1 MNKRIHRR
9 RLGTVSA
16 GLVLAAFMLQLTRSA
31 VAADEVGMFLD
42 LKVNQTERGEFA
54 AYRSADGDFFIRLAD
69 FQQLGLKRDIT
80 LPRVRIEGESG
91 SFVSLRELGATSMVL
106 DSAKMVLAVELPP
119 GVFDKTTLNNVP
131 GQDTRYTLR
140 SERSSG
146 FVNYRLADTTYGSGT
161 PTRSLSTELGLRY
174 GGVLLLNQS
183 QNRDDGTSSRY
194 LTQLVYDRPEQQQ
207 RFTAG
212 DYTATSSSLGSVL
225 SMGGLNFS
233 KVYAMTPDFIRQP
246 MAGFTGVATSA
257 SQVEV
262 RVDGVPV
269 AYSQVG
275 AGPFELQNLLR
286 YGGANNVQV
295 VVRDALGREQ
305 TYGFPFYYSE
315 QSLREGLQE
324 YSYSLGKI
332 RSNPGQA
339 NDNYGPTAFS
349 AFHRYGYSDTLT
361 LGARAEAAQDL
372 NNLGLEATWRNDT
385 FGALAGAISTGN
397 YHGVFG
403 DASMLSYNYQRPTF
417 ALSTIARHYRATYA
431 PLETLTTGFNLNGEY
446 GASLS
451 WYPAPGHSV
460 NFSHTLTETRTQ
472 GDTHITSLSYTHSL
486 SSGNF
491 LYGTL
496 QHTDS
501 DSVSPPNTS
510 LFIGWIYRFGDKY
523 TASATANKDQNGH
536 QTVFTQFAR
545 DIPQGEGLGYRFG
558 WTGIQ
563 PDNTD
568 RFSGYAQWNLPAAS
582 LSVDAN
588 TLPAQGGSADYR
600 ELAVGGS
607 VAFAGDAWGFSR
619 QITDSFA
626 IVQLGAAVPGVS
638 VMSNSQEIGVS
649 NANGQVISPFVTSFY
664 DSQVSVNEQD
674 IPMQF
679 AMQKNIYNVRPA
691 YRGGVAVNFG
701 LRKVQGLDGVLRMRV
716 GAATPTA
723 DNQLVTLTQN
733 GQLQQEFQVGH
744 EGRFYIENI
753 VAGEYQG
760 SIKTDN
766 QTCSFVLTVPA
777 TQEVVFSLPGDL
789 VCE

>member
-1 MNKRIHRR
+1 MKKRVHRR

-16 GLVLAAFMLQLTRSA
+16 GLVLAASLLQVTRPA
-31 VAADEVGMFLD
+31 LAADEVGMFLD
-42 LKVNQTERGEFA
+42 LKVNQADRGEFA

-80 LPRVRIEGESG
+80 MPRVRIDGESG
-91 SFVSLRELGATSMVL
+91 SFVSLRELGATSLLL
-106 DSAKMVLAVELPP
+106 DSAKMSLAVELPP
-119 GVFDKTTLNNVP
+119 EVFEKTTYDAST
-131 GQDTRYTLR
+131 QDTRYTLASDR
-140 SERSSG
+140 NSG
-146 FVNYRLADTTYGSGT
+146 FVNYRLADTTYGTST
-161 PTRSLSTELGLRY
+161 STRSLSTELGLRY

-183 QNRDDGTSSRY
+183 QFRDDGSTSRY
-194 LTQLVYDRPEQQQ
+194 LTQLVYDRPELQQ
-207 RFTAG
+207 RFIAG

-225 SMGGLNFS
+225 LMGGLNFS
-233 KVYAMTPDFIRQP
+233 KVYTMTPDFIRQP

-305 TYGFPFYYSE
+305 TYGFPFYYSD

-324 YSYSLGKI
+324 YSYSFGKI
-332 RSNPGQA
+332 RSNAGQA

-349 AFHRYGYSDTLT
+349 AFHRYGYSDSLT

-372 NNLGLEATWRNDT
+372 NNLGLEATWRNDQ
-385 FGALAGAISTGN
+385 FGALAAAVSASNFQGSS
-397 YHGVFG
+397 G
-403 DASMLSYNYQRPTF
+403 DATMLSYNYQQSKF
-417 ALSTIARHYRATYA
+417 ALSSIARHYSANYA
-431 PLETLTTGFNLNGEY
+431 PLETLVNGFNLNGEY

-496 QHTDS
+496 QRTDS
-501 DSVSPPNTS
+501 DSVAPATTS

-523 TASATANKDQNGH
+523 TASATATRDQNGQ
-536 QTVFTQFAR
+536 QTLFTQFAR
-545 DIPQGEGLGYRFG
+545 DVPQGEGLGYRVG
-558 WTGIQ
+558 WTGTQ
-563 PDNTD
+563 PQNSD

-588 TLPAQGGSADYR
+588 TLPAQGSSADYR
-600 ELAVGGS
+600 ELAVAGS
-607 VAFAGDAWGFSR
+607 VAFAGNAWGFSR
-619 QITDSFA
+619 QINDSFA
-626 IVQLGAAVPGVS
+626 IVQLGAPVAGVS
-638 VMSNSQEIGVS
+638 VLSNSQKIGVS
-649 NANGQVISPFVTSFY
+649 NAEGQVISPFVTSFY

-674 IPMQF
+674 IPMQY
-679 AMQKNIYNVRPA
+679 AMQKDIYKVRPA
-691 YRGGVAVNFG
+691 YRGGVEVNFG
-701 LRKVQGLDGVLRMRV
+701 LRRVQGLDGVLRMRV
-716 GAATPTA
+716 GNATPTA
-723 DNQLVTLTQN
+723 DNRLVTITQN
-733 GQLQQEFQVGH
+733 GQLQQEFQVGR
-744 EGRFYIENI
+744 EGHFYIENI
-753 VAGEYQG
+753 AAGEYHG
-760 SIKTDN
+760 EIKTD
-766 QTCSFVLTVPA
+766 THVCSFLLKVPA
-777 TQEVVFSLPGDL
+777 TQEVVFTLPGDL